1 MSKYWLKILR
11 LKAAVAAGPSPA
23 LHRPARA
30 CVARKRWP
38 AALAAGPLLA
48 LHLLAPAGGVAAE
61 SITVVSWGGSYAR
74 ASVQAYHKAFTEE
87 TGIEVRLEDYN
98 GGLAQIRAQVDAG
111 SVHWDVVDMT
121 MADARLAC
129 DEGLIELIDISEL
142 PAGANGEAP
151 EDDFPA
157 ESVSECGP
165 AMLFYSNVFAYNP
178 KFLQGPAPQTIADF
192 FDLEKFPGRRGM
204 RRSPLVNLEFALAA
218 DGVPLKDVYRVL
230 DTPEGVG
237 RAFRKLDAI
246 KDEVVWW
253 EAGAQPPQLLADGE
267 VIMSTAYNGRIFN
280 AQVLENQ
287 PFVIVWD
294 AQALDGG
301 LLGIVA
307 GTPRYEAARQFV
319 LFANRPR
326 STSNISRYI
335 SYGPVRASARRL
347 VERHLQTGVAMEP
360 HMPTSPENLK
370 HSLEMDWR
378 WWSENRDEMNERF
391 SAWLAR

>member
-1 MSKYWLKILR
+1 MSMNWLKIPR
-11 LKAAVAAGPSPA
+11 LKAAV
-23 LHRPARA
+23 
-30 CVARKRWP
+30 
-38 AALAAGPLLA
+38 AAGPLLA
-48 LHLLAPAGGVAAE
+48 LHLLAPAGSVAAE
-61 SITVVSWGGSYAR
+61 SITVVSWGGSYAW
-74 ASVQAYHKAFTEE
+74 ASVEAYHKAFTEE

-121 MADARLAC
+121 MPDARLAC

-165 AMLFYSNVFAYNP
+165 AMLFYSNIFAYNP
-178 KFLQGPAPQTIADF
+178 KFLQGPAPETIADF

-218 DGVPLKDVYRVL
+218 DGVPLGEVYQVL
-230 DTPEGVG
+230 DTPEGVS
-237 RAFRKLDAI
+237 RAFRKLDTI

-280 AQVLENQ
+280 AQMLEDQ

-301 LLGIVA
+301 LLGIVS

-326 STSNISRYI
+326 SISNISKYI
-335 SYGPVRASARRL
+335 SYGPVRVSARAL
-347 VERHLQTGVAMEP
+347 VDRHLETGVVMEP
-360 HMPTSPENLK
+360 HMPTSAENLR